1 MASVFRSSTPSVDER
16 LTATPMLTLV
26 SPPELPALF
35 SFFVALSSSVFIFLF
50 CLAVQAVKKTVALL
64 SLSFLTVNSSSSWC
78 LDYGH
83 AH

>member
-35 SFFVALSSSVFIFLF
+35 SFFCSPLEFGLYFLVLFSSTSCKENCGFTFSVI
-50 CLAVQAVKKTVALL
+50 
-64 SLSFLTVNSSSSWC
+64 
-78 LDYGH
+78 LDR
-83 AH
+83 